1 MLFLR
6 ERRGKKMFRNI
17 LVSFIPILV
26 AVDAIGALP
35 IFASLTEGLVQEE
48 GTRIIIQSMIRKG
61 IIDFLN
67 G

>member
-1 MLFLR
+1 
-6 ERRGKKMFRNI
+6 MFRNI

-35 IFASLTEGLVQEE
+35 IFASLTEGLVQKE